1 MLTYDAVVIGGGHNG
16 LVAACYLA
24 KAGRS
29 VAVLERREIIGGATA
44 TEELFP
50 GFRFSTASYII
61 SLFRYEIVKDLE
73 LDRHGFNTIPYDPG
87 SFAIFQDGSAIRFWS
102 NVDATIRE
110 IERFS
115 RADAAAYVRFGID
128 LADFGSRLE
137 PFLFGPPP
145 TLATLGRAFSG
156 TRGQELFTLFTT
168 MSVQD
173 LLDHYF
179 EHPYVK
185 GPMIHMAMVSVLSHP
200 STPETAYSYGHHATG
215 RLDGHYGKWG
225 YVRGGMGALAAAL
238 KAVATSRGATVRTSA
253 EVAEILI
260 KSGRVAGV
268 RLANG
273 EEIGARV
280 VLSSADAH
288 WTLGRLLPDGVL
300 SSTVARSV
308 ACLDFRGSMG
318 RVFFALDRLPTYK
331 ALKQER
337 PGHEYQ
343 ALTLLDATADRYYEA
358 YADSHVG
365 RIPRRPPI
373 HLTIP
378 TVCDPG
384 LAPAGRHTLIT
395 GIQQLPIS
403 LNGTD
408 WDAEREHFAD
418 LVQGIIE
425 EFAPGFESSILHRH
439 ALTPT
444 DYERIFGL
452 SGGNIFHGSM
462 TMAQLFA
469 CRPLPGWANYRMPV
483 PGLYLCGSSAHPG
496 GGVTGLPGRNAAQ
509 EVLRDWELQP
519 IDARVWSLRAE
530 QTASGEETLPTT
542 RVGALVR
549 SVASQPYFQRAAL
562 PLLRSRRLRW
572 LSQRLQDWVAR

>member
-1 MLTYDAVVIGGGHNG
+1 MLTYDAVIIGGGHNG

-29 VAVLERREIIGGATA
+29 VAVLERRDIVGGATV

-50 GFRFSTASYII
+50 GFRCSTASYII
-61 SLFRYEIVKDLE
+61 SLFRHEIAKDLE
-73 LDRHGFNTIPYDPG
+73 LASHGFETIAYDPG
-87 SFAIFQDGSAIRFWS
+87 SFALFQDGSVIRFWS
-102 NVDATIRE
+102 DVDATIRE

-115 RADAAAYVRFGID
+115 KADAAAYVRFGID
-128 LADFGSRLE
+128 LADFGARLE

-145 TLATLGRAFSG
+145 TLATLGQAFSG
-156 TRGQELFTLFTT
+156 MRGQELFALFTT

-200 STPETAYSYGHHATG
+200 TTPETAYSYGHHATG

-238 KAVATSRGATVRTSA
+238 KAAAMSHGATVRTSA
-253 EVAEILI
+253 EVAEILVRAD
-260 KSGRVAGV
+260 RVAGV
-268 RLANG
+268 RLADG

-288 WTLGRLLPDGVL
+288 WTLGRLLRDGVL
-300 SSTVARSV
+300 SPTIARSV
-308 ACLDFRGSMG
+308 ASLDFRGSMG
-318 RVFFALDRLPTYK
+318 RVFFALDRLPTYEV
-331 ALKQER
+331 LKDEP
-337 PGHEYQ
+337 PGPEYQ
-343 ALTLLDATADRYYEA
+343 ALTLLDATAARYYEA
-358 YADSHVG
+358 YGDSHGG

-384 LAPAGRHTLIT
+384 LAPPGRHTLIT
-395 GIQQLPIS
+395 GIQQLPIV
-403 LNGTD
+403 LNGTT
-408 WDAEREHFAD
+408 WETERERFAD

-439 ALTPT
+439 VLTPM

-452 SGGNIFHGSM
+452 TGGNIFHGSM

-469 CRPLPGWANYRMPV
+469 CRPLPGWASYRMPV

-519 IDARVWSLRAE
+519 IDARVWTLRAQ
-530 QTASGEETLPTT
+530 QTANGEATRRTT
-542 RVGALVR
+542 RVGTFVR
-549 SVASQPYFQRAAL
+549 SVASRPRVQRAVL
-562 PLLRSRRLRW
+562 PMLRSPRLRW
-572 LSQRLQDWVAR
+572 LSQRLQNWLAR